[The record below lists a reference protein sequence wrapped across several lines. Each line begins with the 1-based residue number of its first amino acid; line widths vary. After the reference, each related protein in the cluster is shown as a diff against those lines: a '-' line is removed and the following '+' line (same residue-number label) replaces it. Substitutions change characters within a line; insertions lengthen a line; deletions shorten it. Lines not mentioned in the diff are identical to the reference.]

1 MDMLAKKLAAGFKM
15 SVIDELLEYETNEIN
30 EVRNVLGLT
39 NYFGLKKFFLDEF
52 FDFTAN
58 KCTVMITRRCYLL
71 AIWFLKYFIKCL
83 NEFSKGRTD
92 FEQITLVET
101 PENKFLCIEKGTA
114 KNYIL
119 TDRAVFASILGK
131 NCNEKIESVSVL
143 DDICIHGNSLES
155 TKIDISSR
163 FNIPVKSHV
172 FMISSETVVSRPDKY
187 EVVSERAQWRDLS
200 QRIVDFINLNN
211 IPYVSYLNT
220 FVKSN
225 VERNEFETLFN
236 SLANN
241 SELICRD
248 FGEGNNRKYLGKSS
262 LFVIEKQVNM
272 SSNILKCVRFYY
284 NDRTKTMA
292 FVPYVIV
299 KSLDKRITDKTSLQ
313 NFLKK
318 YLTSKTCDN
327 LTELYSDFNSR
338 TNKNKSNV
346 YHLVSCVASQAYG
359 LYFFEKYLKQ
369 IDSDFYEIEN
379 NWEEDSIKC
388 LITTFGYETAKTIK
402 NKTNYLSWN
411 DNTVDSSI
419 VNINKDVFSS
429 LIEFI
434 DEYLDEEGSKSWI
447 RFEHGAYAK
456 NSASGPIELEQL
468 IKNGYN
474 LLNNESTD
482 CKNELT
488 YACLLGLMNLCD
500 AGRMS
505 IYIDMDTGKNM
516 VKSGELGCAVAGKY
530 FTQRFKD
537 EIDNEL
543 LMNLLAD
550 KYYRYLLL

>member
-1 MDMLAKKLAAGFKM
+1 M
-15 SVIDELLEYETNEIN
+15 SVIDELLEYETSKTN

-39 NYFGLKKFFLDEF
+39 DYFGLKKFFLDEF
-52 FDFTAN
+52 FDFSTD
-58 KCTVMITRRCYLL
+58 KCTIMITRRCYLL
-71 AIWFLKYFIKCL
+71 AIWFLKYVIKCL
-83 NEFSKGRTD
+83 NELSKDRTNFD
-92 FEQITLVET
+92 KITLSET
-101 PENKFLCIEKGTA
+101 PENKFLCIEKGTV

-119 TDRAVFASILGK
+119 TDRADYASILGENGNK
-131 NCNEKIESVSVL
+131 KIESVSVL

-155 TKIDISSR
+155 TKVDISSR

-225 VERNEFETLFN
+225 VELNEFEKLFN
-236 SLANN
+236 SLADN
-241 SELICRD
+241 SALICRD
-248 FGEGNNRKYLGKSS
+248 FGENNNRKYLGKSS

-272 SSNILKCVRFYY
+272 SKQENMSRDILKCVRFYY
-284 NDRTKTMA
+284 NDRTKTIV

-299 KSLDKRITDKTSLQ
+299 KSLDKKITDKTSLR
-313 NFLKK
+313 NFLGE

-327 LTELYSDFNSR
+327 LIDLYSDFNSR
-338 TNKNKSNV
+338 TNKNKSNA

-369 IDSDFYEIEN
+369 IDSNFYEIEN

-388 LITTFGYETAKTIK
+388 LITTFGYETTKIIK
-402 NKTNYLSWN
+402 NRTNYLSWN
-411 DNTVDSSI
+411 NNTVDSS
-419 VNINKDVFSS
+419 VINEDVFNS
-429 LIEFI
+429 LIAPI

-447 RFEHGAYAK
+447 RFEHGAYVK
-456 NSASGPIELEQL
+456 DSDLGPIELEQL

-474 LLNNESTD
+474 LLNDESAGY
-482 CKNELT
+482 KNELT

-516 VKSGELGCAVAGKY
+516 VKAGELGCAVAGKY

-543 LMNLLAD
+543 LINLLTD